1 MVGQWHNTLPGPIAF
16 VFSGGASLGA
26 VQVGMLQ
33 ALRTAGIQP
42 DLIVGTSVGA
52 LNGAVIADRGLDE
65 GIEHL
70 VRLWA
75 RLHRDDIFAGGSL
88 AQLQCLLQTGQSLF
102 PQAPLARLMRKTLR
116 GQTFADLRLP
126 LGVVATEVRS
136 RRSTL
141 LTQGELQPALLASS
155 ALPGLLPCVKIN
167 ERWHMD
173 GCFSAN
179 VPLQAA
185 VQMGAAS
192 LVVLDTGNRRR
203 PPEAARGITDRL
215 LSMVFTALHQG
226 VVTEA
231 PRIAA
236 RLPVVYLPAPTL
248 SQHSL
253 LDFDGNEERI
263 EQATAC
269 AARFLA
275 TVSPP
280 TPGRMCGA
288 LHFHMAQAQD
298 ASQAQDRHLEQV
310 HTTLAVA

>member
-1 MVGQWHNTLPGPIAF
+1 MVGQWYNRLPRPIAF
-16 VFSGGASLGA
+16 AFSGGASLGA
-26 VQVGMLQ
+26 VQVGMLH
-33 ALRTAGIQP
+33 ALHTVGIQP

-65 GIEHL
+65 GLEHL
-70 VRLWA
+70 TRLWSSL
-75 RLHRDDIFAGGSL
+75 RRDDIFAGGSL
-88 AQLQCLLQTGQSLF
+88 AQLRCLLQTRQSLF
-102 PQAPLARLMRKTLR
+102 RQAPLARLMRETLR

-141 LTQGELQPALLASS
+141 LTQGELHPALLASS

-167 ERWHMD
+167 ARWHMD

-203 PPEAARGITDRL
+203 PREAARRITDRL
-215 LSMVFTALHQG
+215 LSMAFTALHQG

-248 SQHSL
+248 PPHGL
-253 LDFDGNEERI
+253 LDFDGNEELI
-263 EQATAC
+263 AQTTAC
-269 AARFLA
+269 VAHFLA
-275 TVSPP
+275 TAAAPA
-280 TPGRMCGA
+280 PGRMCGA
-288 LHFHMAQAQD
+288 LHFHELQSAEAPQTHE
-298 ASQAQDRHLEQV
+298 RHFEQ
-310 HTTLAVA
+310 TPATLAVA